1 MRIMKHRTAT
11 LMMCILAAGTLA
23 ASEPAHTEDIID
35 GKRYEVGGF
44 CYCIDKLSIDG
55 VSYSGAFVMPS
66 DNPALTFTGI
76 VSVPSDVTIEDI
88 SYPVI
93 GFTSLTTIP
102 ECIEGLEQLIL
113 PEGIR
118 MVAEIGG
125 ARANIKNIF
134 LPSTLQGL
142 GHIAYQTDTLR
153 VPGSVKEVY
162 YDAQV
167 GAKRLY
173 LEDGVQNCSRN
184 SLWCGNDTLVLP
196 GSATFQSYSMTATE
210 LICLNIKRLTGDT
223 EREILGE
230 SFCPYSYKIRS
241 IVNDNIIPPRVAV
254 NAFRLASYDGVDSPG
269 MYDRATLFVPKAS
282 IGAYK
287 SDPEWGRFEKIM
299 AIEDG
304 VNDVAADDAQVVAT
318 EYHDLYGRRLE
329 APAERGITIRTDV
342 YSDGTRRCTKVLH

>member
-1 MRIMKHRTAT
+1 
-11 LMMCILAAGTLA
+11 
-23 ASEPAHTEDIID
+23 
-35 GKRYEVGGF
+35 
-44 CYCIDKLSIDG
+44 
-55 VSYSGAFVMPS
+55 
-66 DNPALTFTGI
+66 
-76 VSVPSDVTIEDI
+76 
-88 SYPVI
+88 
-93 GFTSLTTIP
+93 
-102 ECIEGLEQLIL
+102 
-113 PEGIR
+113 
-118 MVAEIGG
+118 
-125 ARANIKNIF
+125 
-134 LPSTLQGL
+134 
-142 GHIAYQTDTLR
+142 
-153 VPGSVKEVY
+153 
-162 YDAQV
+162 
-167 GAKRLY
+167 
-173 LEDGVQNCSRN
+173 
-184 SLWCGNDTLVLP
+184 
-196 GSATFQSYSMTATE
+196 MTATE

-329 APAERGITIRTDV
+329 APAERSITIRTDV
-342 YSDGTRRCTKVLH
+342 YSDDTRRCTKVLH

>member
-1 MRIMKHRTAT
+1 
-11 LMMCILAAGTLA
+11 MMCILAAGIFVASGA
-23 ASEPAHTEDIID
+23 AHAADIID
-35 GKRYEVGGF
+35 NERYEIDGF

-76 VSVPSDVTIEDI
+76 VSVPSNVTIEDV

-102 ECIEGLEQLIL
+102 ECIEELEGLIL

-125 ARANIKNIF
+125 ARSNIKNIF

-153 VPGSVKEVY
+153 VQGSVKEVY

-167 GAKRLY
+167 GAKMLY
-173 LEDGVQNCSRN
+173 LEDGVQNCSRY

-223 EREILGE
+223 ERVILGE
-230 SFCPYSYKIRS
+230 SFCPYSHKIRC
-241 IVNDNIIPPRVAV
+241 IVNDNVIPPKVAA
-254 NAFRLASYDGVDSPG
+254 NAFSLASYDGVDSPG
-269 MYDRATLFVPKAS
+269 MYDRASLFVPKAS
-282 IGAYK
+282 IDAYK

-304 VNDVAADDAQVVAT
+304 VNDVSVDDAQVVAT

-329 APAERGITIRTDV
+329 SAAERGITIRTDV
-342 YSDGTRRCTKVLH
+342 YSDGTIRSIMVLR

>member
-11 LMMCILAAGTLA
+11 IIMMCILAAGTLA

-35 GKRYEVGGF
+35 SKRYEVGGF

-66 DNPALTFTGI
+66 DNPKLTFTGI
-76 VSVPSDVTIEDI
+76 VAVPSNVTIEEI

-102 ECIEGLEQLIL
+102 ECIEKLEGLIL

-153 VPGSVKEVY
+153 VPGSVKQVY

-167 GAKRLY
+167 GAKMLY
-173 LEDGVQNCSRN
+173 LEDGVQNCSRY

-210 LICLNIKRLTGDT
+210 LICLSIKRLTGDT

-230 SFCPYSYKIRS
+230 SFLS
-241 IVNDNIIPPRVAV
+241 I
-254 NAFRLASYDGVDSPG
+254 
-269 MYDRATLFVPKAS
+269 
-282 IGAYK
+282 
-287 SDPEWGRFEKIM
+287 
-299 AIEDG
+299 
-304 VNDVAADDAQVVAT
+304 
-318 EYHDLYGRRLE
+318 
-329 APAERGITIRTDV
+329 
-342 YSDGTRRCTKVLH
+342 